1 MCEED
6 IKPDGACVPTKG
18 NEGTAFSNLE
28 GVWHSLL
35 LGSQVCEAA
44 AMLKKARAFAKF
56 TSFRGS
62 GGSEEATKH

>member
-6 IKPDGACVPTKG
+6 IKADGVPTEG
-18 NEGTAFSNLE
+18 NEDRAFSNLE

-35 LGSQVCEAA
+35 LGIQGCEAA
-44 AMLKKARAFAKF
+44 AMLKKARALAKF